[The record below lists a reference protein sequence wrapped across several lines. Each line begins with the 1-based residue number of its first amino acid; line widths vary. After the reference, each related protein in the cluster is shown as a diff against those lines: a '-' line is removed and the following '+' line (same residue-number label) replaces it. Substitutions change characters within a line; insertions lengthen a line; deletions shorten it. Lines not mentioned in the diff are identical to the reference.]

1 MPRGSSAP
9 GEPIGSGF
17 SALIFFGSFLYQD
30 KKERLA
36 CSLPKFC
43 SRLFVSYLSRP
54 FRACKIVRSIQG
66 LRPLLLIT
74 PLRGLNHQTSFA
86 GRRTSSVRL
95 PTSSAGSRASS
106 EIRNPPLGGRVLKP
120 TSLYPL
126 LFLIITPGNRPGRSC
141 RLNPVNIM
149 PGNQLLKIM
158 ATFAIG
164 SKIVYSKIF

>member
-1 MPRGSSAP
+1 MLSERLIFYILQPYSFPLRCKESGLRFGKFAACLANTFSPGPSFQNYSAP
-9 GEPIGSGF
+9 SG
-17 SALIFFGSFLYQD
+17 LVKSFAPY
-30 KKERLA
+30 K
-36 CSLPKFC
+36 
-43 SRLFVSYLSRP
+43 
-54 FRACKIVRSIQG
+54 G
-66 LRPLLLIT
+66 LRPLLLIS